1 MTNKMIIT
9 ALVLTLHVTIAAAQT
24 IDSDTA
30 IRNDSVSLIESMP
43 DSLIVDSLYK
53 SMNEAT
59 LISPDSSRVALK
71 RGNRT
76 GGKEIKPWKPNPTKS
91 LWLALV
97 IPGGGQIY
105 NRKYWKLPIVYG
117 GFVGCLYAY
126 NWNSQM
132 YKDYRQAYLDIMDND
147 PNSNSYKD
155 FFRPGYDFEKNKEY
169 VKGVF
174 KKRKD
179 RYRRW
184 RDLSIFATI
193 AVYALSVV
201 DAYVDAQL
209 ASFDISEDIN
219 LTIEP
224 QIMSGYGN
232 EGGRT
237 DRFSPKDGYY
247 GLNCNITF

>member
-30 IRNDSVSLIESMP
+30 IRNDSVSLMESMP

-76 GGKEIKPWKPNPTKS
+76 SGKEIKPWKPNPTKS

-224 QIMSGYGN
+224 QIMRGYGN

>member
-1 MTNKMIIT
+1 M
-9 ALVLTLHVTIAAAQT
+9 TLHVTIATAQT
-24 IDSDTA
+24 QDSETA
-30 IRNDSVSLIESMP
+30 IKADSVPFAKVMP
-43 DSLIVDSLYK
+43 DSLTIDSLYRE
-53 SMNEAT
+53 MDNN
-59 LISPDSSRVALK
+59 LILSPDSSRAALK
-71 RGNRT
+71 RSNEVSKA
-76 GGKEIKPWKPNPTKS
+76 KEIKLWKPNPTKA
-91 LWLALV
+91 LWLALA

-147 PNSNSYKD
+147 PNSDSYKD
-155 FFRPGYDFEKNKEY
+155 FFRPGYDFDANKEY
-169 VKGVF
+169 VQEVF

-184 RDLSIFATI
+184 RDLSVFATI
-193 AVYALSVV
+193 AVYALSVI

-224 QIMSGYGN
+224 SIMNGYGN
-232 EGGRT
+232 QYGNAKG
-237 DRFSPKDGYY
+237 FSPKEGFY